1 LATALSILTLSS
13 LVLYLTL
20 VRPIAIESRK
30 IEKELLLKRLQE
42 EQECL
47 RMQESMETEH
57 GFKLKCIEIMKAF
70 TP

>member
-1 LATALSILTLSS
+1 MATALSILTLSS

-30 IEKELLLKRLQE
+30 IEKELILKRLQE

-47 RMQESMETEH
+47 IIQESMKTEH